1 MISLKGK
8 NILITGASSGIG
20 EATAILCDS
29 LGANIILSGRNKEKL
44 NAVGKKLKNK
54 TLILSADL
62 TDPKEINSLA
72 NDCPEID
79 GLANCAGIVKPYPVK
94 FIRQKDI
101 SEVMGANFSS
111 AVLVCSELSSAKKF
125 RERASVVFIS
135 SVSSMHP
142 YMGSAL
148 YSSSKA
154 AIEAFARSF
163 AIENANK
170 KMRANVVS
178 PALVKTNIFAE
189 TVEATSEEHM
199 KQHEEQYPLGF
210 GEPIDVANCI
220 AFLLSDASKWITGT
234 TIKMDG
240 GLLLSSKK

>member
-1 MISLKGK
+1 MINLKGK
-8 NILITGASSGIG
+8 YILITGASSGIG

-29 LGANIILSGRNKEKL
+29 LGANVVLSGRNRDKL
-44 NAVGKKLKNK
+44 NAVAKQLKNI
-54 TLILSADL
+54 TTVLPADL
-62 TDPKEINSLA
+62 LDPINISALA

-79 GLANCAGIVKPYPVK
+79 GLVNCAGIVKPLPIK
-94 FIRQKDI
+94 FIRQKNI
-101 SEVMGANFSS
+101 NEVMNSNFSS
-111 AVLVCSELSSAKKF
+111 AVLVCSELATAKKF
-125 RERASVVFIS
+125 KEKASVVFIS
-135 SVSSMHP
+135 SVSSLHP
-142 YMGSAL
+142 YLGGAL

-163 AIENANK
+163 AIENSVK
-170 KMRANVVS
+170 KIRANVVS
-178 PALVKTNIFAE
+178 PALVKTNIFTE
-189 TVEATSEEHM
+189 TEKATSAEEM
-199 KQHEEQYPLGF
+199 AAYESQYPLGF

>member
-8 NILITGASSGIG
+8 TILITGASSGIG

-29 LGANIILSGRNKEKL
+29 LGANIVLSGRNKEKL
-44 NAVGKKLKNK
+44 NEVAEKLKNK
-54 TLILSADL
+54 SVILPADL
-62 TDPKEINSLA
+62 TNSAAVNSLA

-79 GLANCAGIVKPYPVK
+79 GLANCAGIVKPLPIK
-94 FIRQKDI
+94 FIRQKNID
-101 SEVMGANFSS
+101 EVMNSNFSS
-111 AVLVCSELSSAKKF
+111 AVLVCSELATAKKF
-125 RERASVVFIS
+125 KEKASVVFIS
-135 SVSSMHP
+135 SVSSLHP
-142 YMGSAL
+142 YLGGAL

-163 AIENANK
+163 AIENSAK
-170 KMRANVVS
+170 KIRANVVS
-178 PALVKTNIFAE
+178 PALVKTNIFTE
-189 TVEATSEEHM
+189 TEKATSEEEM
-199 KQHEEQYPLGF
+199 KQYEAQYPLGF
-210 GEPIDVANCI
+210 GEPVDVANCI